1 MSSFLSLKFCV
12 LQKKLMTQGSWKTVL
27 PESVMCCVDLL
38 FPHKL
43 FCDSGI
49 TSGNKPFSYSNP
61 KQILSVNRLTLETI
75 QSEVMEQVSCFLIWL
90 MIDL

>member
-1 MSSFLSLKFCV
+1 
-12 LQKKLMTQGSWKTVL
+12 MTWGSCKNIL
-27 PESVMCCVDLL
+27 PESVMRCVDLL
-38 FPHKL
+38 FPLKL

-61 KQILSVNRLTLETI
+61 KQILSVNRLTLETF
-75 QSEVMEQVSCFLIWL
+75 QSEVMEHVSCLLIWL